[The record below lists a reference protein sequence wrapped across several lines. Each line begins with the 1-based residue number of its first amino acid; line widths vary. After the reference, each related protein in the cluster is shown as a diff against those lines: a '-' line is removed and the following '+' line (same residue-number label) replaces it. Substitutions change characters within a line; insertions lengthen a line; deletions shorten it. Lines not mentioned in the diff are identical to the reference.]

1 VFIKEAAEVDFY
13 SERTDPMPC
22 RALTVSLDVA
32 PPSGDSEVSLQLT
45 KTCNPDDTAEWKLH
59 FQLKMKDSTGKL
71 KPVVTLDVNINN
83 QDHSAALATANNGM
97 DANQRAQADV
107 ACQTALLKAQ
117 GSASDEDVQE
127 QTAAIIPARD
137 PNSPA

>member
-1 VFIKEAAEVDFY
+1 MA
-13 SERTDPMPC
+13 C
-22 RALTVSLDVA
+22 HALSVSLDVA

-59 FQLKMKDSTGKL
+59 FELKMKDAGGTLS
-71 KPVVTLDVNINN
+71 PVVTLDVDINHE
-83 QDHSAALATANNGM
+83 DHPAAQATANKGM

-107 ACQTALLKAQ
+107 ASQTAVLKTQ
-117 GSASDEDVQE
+117 GAATDDDVKQ

-137 PNSPA
+137 PNSPS